1 MKCSATSSGRKCLV
15 SHSDD
20 NWLKRTYNDVVATP
34 TPVIH
39 GRMFRGA
46 VALSCLALLAACAS
60 GEDPTSTSDTS
71 VAGDTAEVAVHE
83 QARAECLGGS
93 AIDGGS
99 LDIATTV
106 APITNLVALIVGD
119 SGAKVTGIVPEGTN
133 SHTFEPPPSVAAT
146 LESTDVVFIKGLVL
160 EEPTKDLAEANT
172 QAGTVICELG
182 TAILPE
188 DQYVY
193 DFSFPKEGG
202 KPNPHLW
209 TDPPLARDYAT
220 LIRDVLVAR
229 DPAHSAIYE
238 ANHDKLVAM
247 IDRLD
252 DAMKTATAT
261 LPVEQRKLLTYHDAY
276 AYFAKTY
283 DWTVVGAIQPS
294 SFEEPTPKDIADLID
309 QVKSE
314 NVKAVFGSEVFPS
327 PVLEQIGK
335 EAGVA
340 YIDVLRDDDL
350 PGEPGEP
357 EHSWAG
363 LMRFD
368 YVTMVEALGGDA
380 SALKTVDI
388 SVDVEDK
395 AYYPQ

>member
-1 MKCSATSSGRKCLV
+1 MTGVGRIALTLEGMEAHASTKRRRVMRGLVAVSFIATIAACSSG
-15 SHSDD
+15 DD
-20 NWLKRTYNDVVATP
+20 
-34 TPVIH
+34 
-39 GRMFRGA
+39 
-46 VALSCLALLAACAS
+46 SS
-60 GEDPTSTSDTS
+60 PTSDMSAVNDATT
-71 VAGDTAEVAVHE
+71 VAAHDR
-83 QARAECLGGS
+83 AREECLGGS
-93 AIDGGS
+93 VIRGGP
-99 LDIATTV
+99 LGIATTV

-119 SGAKVTGIVPEGTN
+119 SGVTVTGIVPEGTN

-146 LESTDVVFIKGLVL
+146 LEKADIVFINGLVL
-160 EEPTKDLAEANT
+160 EEPTKDLATANMK
-172 QAGTVICELG
+172 AGAVICELG

-188 DQYVY
+188 NQYLY
-193 DFSFPKEGG
+193 DFSFPEEGG

-209 TDPPLARDYAT
+209 TNPPLAREYVT
-220 LIRDVLVAR
+220 LIRDVLVTR
-229 DPAHSAIYE
+229 DPENSAKYE
-238 ANHDKLVAM
+238 SNHDNVVAM
-247 IDRLD
+247 IDSLD
-252 DAMKTATAT
+252 DAMATATAS
-261 LPVEQRKLLTYHDAY
+261 LPVDQRKLLTYHDAY

-283 DWTVVGAIQPS
+283 NWTVVGAIQPS
-294 SFEEPTPKDIADLID
+294 SFEEPTPKDVAKLIE
-309 QVKSE
+309 QVRSE

-327 PVLEQIGK
+327 PVLEQIGN

-350 PGEPGEP
+350 PGGPGDV

-380 SALKTVDI
+380 TALKEVDI